1 MDVKTSVK
9 NCWQKVK
16 TWVGNH
22 KKEMMLGSAAA
33 IIGTIGVV
41 IYGAIKKENDA
52 HEDEGQDIL
61 KALEMA
67 RQLDDDGSDENE
79 NIDRFTIDKSLM
91 DRLPPGTYD
100 VFDGYLNERVDYVV
114 EGKES
119 MET

>member
-9 NCWQKVK
+9 DCWQKVK

-52 HEDEGQDIL
+52 RLVRLLEQLEAS
-61 KALEMA
+61 ALVPEAA
-67 RQLDDDGSDENE
+67 RHHNACGSGALAAAAAACAPT
-79 NIDRFTIDKSLM
+79 R
-91 DRLPPGTYD
+91 PG
-100 VFDGYLNERVDYVV
+100 
-114 EGKES
+114 
-119 MET
+119 